1 MTIKELWAKLMGIVT
16 VPDDKKGELDAL
28 AAAAEKAFATPTP
41 TPGTQP
47 LGQDLEAVVAR
58 AVEAAVAPLKADNA
72 ALQKA
77 LKDEAD
83 ARKQATDALLNKQKQ
98 DQAAKIEATLKEAID
113 AGRIPA
119 QAEDQ
124 KELWK
129 GLLDKDYDAAKKAID
144 ALPVLKGQGTQQQQQ
159 QQQQQR
165 QSSTSTDTTDDKA
178 AALRAAAAEALTP
191 ANN

>member
-41 TPGTQP
+41 TPTPGTQP
-47 LGQDLEAVVAR
+47 AGQDLEAVVAR

-83 ARKQATDALLNKQKQ
+83 ARKQATDALLN
-98 DQAAKIEATLKEAID
+98 
-113 AGRIPA
+113 
-119 QAEDQ
+119 
-124 KELWK
+124 
-129 GLLDKDYDAAKKAID
+129 
-144 ALPVLKGQGTQQQQQ
+144 
-159 QQQQQR
+159 
-165 QSSTSTDTTDDKA
+165 
-178 AALRAAAAEALTP
+178 
-191 ANN
+191 

>member
-1 MTIKELWAKLMGIVT
+1 MTIKEFWAKLLGIVT
-16 VPDDKKGELDAL
+16 VPDEKKAEFDAL
-28 AAAAEKAFATPTP
+28 GAAAEKVFTAPP
-41 TPGTQP
+41 TPGTP
-47 LGQDLEAVVAR
+47 PGGQDLEAVVAR
-58 AVEAAVAPLKADNA
+58 AVEAAVAPLKADNE

-159 QQQQQR
+159 QQR
-165 QSSTSTDTTDDKA
+165 QSSSSTDTNEDKA
-178 AALRAAAAEALTP
+178 AALRSAAAEAFAPT
-191 ANN
+191 NN